1 MSVSDAELQGRIALL
16 RTLDLFEPLPP
27 HRLERLAAA
36 VVGLQFAAGAV
47 IVRQG
52 DEGDYFYV
60 VADGEVE
67 INRCGRRLARRKA
80 GEYFGEV
87 ALLRRVPRMATVVA
101 RTPTSL
107 YALEAYEFVVAIA
120 GNPQSA
126 EIADLRVRARTSG

>member
-1 MSVSDAELQGRIALL
+1 MSASHDGLQRRMDLL
-16 RTLDLFEPLPP
+16 RTLDLFEPLPRR
-27 HRLERLAAA
+27 RLERLAAA

-60 VADGEVE
+60 VVDGEVE
-67 INRCGRRLARRKA
+67 VSRFGRRLVRRGA

-87 ALLRRVPRMATVVA
+87 ALLRSVPRMATVVA

-107 YALEAYEFVVAIA
+107 YALEGYEFVVAIA